1 MVCPRCGEA
10 NAQGAKFCV
19 QCGAELQAE
28 VGTPARIAGGSP
40 SVLGLSGGTPMP
52 VPEPP
57 PIHPTETSGKA
68 IASLICG
75 IFFLIF
81 PAAVGAIIL
90 GHLSLSDIRRA
101 AGRLKGHGMAVA
113 GLVLGYSGVF
123 AIPFVL
129 IIAAI
134 AIPNLLRARIAA
146 NEASAVGSLRVINT
160 ATITYAAT
168 YGNGFAPDLATLDGE
183 GIGSANCN
191 HAQLIDS
198 VLAAGQRR
206 GYVFT
211 YKLELLDLQNGGRST
226 ISPHGAANG
235 CTTPGSSGYEVNADP
250 ITPGTTGFR
259 SFYTDQTAVIR
270 WSGSGP
276 ATADSPPLE

>member
-1 MVCPRCGEA
+1 MACPRCGEA
-10 NAQGAKFCV
+10 NALGAKFCV

-28 VGTPARIAGGSP
+28 AGAPARIAAGSP
-40 SVLGLSGGTPMP
+40 SVLGLSGGAPTPA
-52 VPEPP
+52 PEPP
-57 PIHPTETSGKA
+57 PIQPTETSGKA

-183 GIGSANCN
+183 GTGAPSCD
-191 HAQLIDS
+191 HAQLIDG
-198 VLAAGQRR
+198 VLAAGQKA
-206 GYVFT
+206 GYVFR
-211 YKLELLDLQNGGRST
+211 YGSAMLDLRNGGQSMLAPPRV
-226 ISPHGAANG
+226 G
-235 CTTPGSSGYEVNADP
+235 CTNPGSSAYSVNADP
-250 ITPGTTGFR
+250 VTPGTTGFR
-259 SFYTDQTAVIR
+259 SFYTDQTGVIR
-270 WSGSGP
+270 WSANGP
-276 ATADSPPLE
+276 ATAESPPLE